1 MSTTFA
7 PACRPSLLLFLLPAL
22 VLAGCAALPP
32 VALRYYAPRAATT
45 VAVERS
51 LVCDKSRD
59 TVLVADAVDVGVTY
73 SADLRRPYVLHL
85 GNAGVGTA
93 EIGVK
98 LSTDGRLL
106 AVNSA
111 VDGVA
116 DSAIRP
122 AFNLAALALRGAG
135 AQATPPSAP
144 CELLARLA
152 GDKPLNLRYTLELDS
167 AGAVALAGPA
177 PSPAAP
183 PLPVALPPSAA
194 LLPRAALPLRA
205 SAATRALEPQLAALA
220 LPPLTVSASM
230 TPLAPAAAAE
240 GAVIADAGEAGA
252 GEPPALLLPATAALR
267 LIVRSG
273 EDVIAER
280 MLAVPAPG
288 AWRLPLPA
296 PILLGK
302 QDMALTLSDAGAV
315 TSLHYG
321 KSGASAGL
329 AAGFYAGA
337 AGIAAGAP
345 SPSDAVAALKA
356 QADLIVQ
363 QQRLLLCQAR
373 PADCK

>member
-32 VALRYYAPRAATT
+32 VALGYYAPRAATT

-51 LVCDKSRD
+51 LVCDKGRG
-59 TVLVADAVDVGVTY
+59 TVLLADAVDIGVTY
-73 SADLRRPYVLHL
+73 SADLRRRYVLHL
-85 GNAGVGTA
+85 GNAGVGAA

-98 LSTDGRLL
+98 LSADGRLL

-122 AFNLAALALRGAG
+122 AFNLAVLALRGAG

-144 CELLARLA
+144 CDLLARLA
-152 GDKPLNLRYTLELDS
+152 GDKPLTLHYTIELDS
-167 AGAVALAGPA
+167 AGAGTA
-177 PSPAAP
+177 S
-183 PLPVALPPSAA
+183 
-194 LLPRAALPLRA
+194 ALPLRA
-205 SAATRALEPQLAALA
+205 SAASRALDQQLAALA
-220 LPPLTVSASM
+220 LPPLTVSANV
-230 TPLAPAAAAE
+230 TPLAPAAAE
-240 GAVIADAGEAGA
+240 GAVIVPDGGEGGA
-252 GEPPALLLPATAALR
+252 GDPPALLLPATAALH
-267 LIVRSG
+267 LVVRSG
-273 EDVIAER
+273 DEAIAER
-280 MLAVPAPG
+280 MLTVPAPG
-288 AWRLPLPA
+288 AWRLPLPSA
-296 PILLGK
+296 ILLGK
-302 QDMALTLSDAGAV
+302 QEMSLTLSDAGAV

-337 AGIAAGAP
+337 AGLAAGAP
-345 SPSDAVAALKA
+345 TPSDAVAALKA
-356 QADLIVQ
+356 QADLIFQ

>member
-1 MSTTFA
+1 MRTTLM
-7 PACRPSLLLFLLPAL
+7 PARRPSLLLFLLPAL
-22 VLAGCAALPP
+22 VLAGCATLPP
-32 VALRYYAPRAATT
+32 VALRYYAPRAAPT

-59 TVLVADAVDVGVTY
+59 TVLVADVVDIGVTY
-73 SADLRRPYVLHL
+73 SADLRRPYVLHF

-93 EIGVK
+93 EIGVN
-98 LSTDGRLL
+98 LSADGRLL

-122 AFNLAALALRGAG
+122 AFNLAVLALRGAG
-135 AQATPPSAP
+135 ALATPPSAA
-144 CELLARLA
+144 CDVLARLA
-152 GDKPLNLRYTLELDS
+152 GDKPLTLHYTIELDS
-167 AGAVALAGPA
+167 AGAGTA
-177 PSPAAP
+177 S
-183 PLPVALPPSAA
+183 
-194 LLPRAALPLRA
+194 ALPLRA
-205 SAATRALEPQLAALA
+205 SAASRALDQQLAALA
-220 LPPLTVSASM
+220 LPPLTVSASV

-240 GAVIADAGEAGA
+240 GSAIVPDDSEPGA
-252 GEPPALLLPATAALR
+252 GGSPALLLPATAALR

-273 EDVIAER
+273 DEVIAER
-280 MLAVPAPG
+280 TLTVPAPG

-321 KSGASAGL
+321 KSSASAGL

-337 AGIAAGAP
+337 ASLAAGA
-345 SPSDAVAALKA
+345 STPSDAAAALKA